1 MVMIYPHWKYLL
13 QNRPLHLTTFVI
25 VNGKNN
31 GLTTNVLQEKHI
43 FVYLVD
49 FLPVFTPGLLPKANF
64 SSEPLKIVCSQT
76 KSVKKR
82 EKPSAFVK
90 S

>member
-1 MVMIYPHWKYLL
+1 MVMIYAHWKYLL

-31 GLTTNVLQEKHI
+31 DLTTNILQEKHI

-49 FLPVFTPGLLPKANF
+49 FLLVFTPRQ
-64 SSEPLKIVCSQT
+64 I
-76 KSVKKR
+76 
-82 EKPSAFVK
+82 SAR
-90 S
+90 SL

>member
-13 QNRPLHLTTFVI
+13 PNRPLHLTTFVI

-31 GLTTNVLQEKHI
+31 GLTTNDFQAKHI

-49 FLPVFTPGLLPKANF
+49 FFQFLPQGKFLRGAFEDCLF
-64 SSEPLKIVCSQT
+64 SNKI
-76 KSVKKR
+76 
-82 EKPSAFVK
+82 
-90 S
+90 

>member
-1 MVMIYPHWKYLL
+1 MVTIYPHWKYLL

-31 GLTTNVLQEKHI
+31 GLTTNVLQEKHS

-49 FLPVFTPGLLPKANF
+49 FLPVFTPRQ
-64 SSEPLKIVCSQT
+64 I
-76 KSVKKR
+76 
-82 EKPSAFVK
+82 SAG
-90 S
+90 SL